1 MKYSSSPIRITA
13 YVFWF
18 LMSSLMMMTAYPQD
32 KYESSG
38 KVFIILEGT
47 SNVHD
52 WHMNSDKG
60 VFNIVVDEN
69 ISKISALKFALPV
82 ESLKSEHAGLDK
94 NTYKALKTKKYA
106 TIHFVATD
114 VTAKKISDRSFII
127 KSNGKLT
134 ISGVTKDI
142 LLSATASIGSDN
154 TITYSGT
161 YSLNMTDYEVEP
173 PTIMLGAIKT
183 GNAVTIKYSML
194 VKGKNYLTQL
204 TKN

>member
-1 MKYSSSPIRITA
+1 MKSSSTPIRITA

-18 LMSSLMMMTAYPQD
+18 VMSLLMVITAFPQD

-60 VFNIVVDEN
+60 VFNLVVDEN
-69 ISKISALKFALPV
+69 NSKILALKFTLPV

-94 NTYKALKTKKYA
+94 NTYKALRTKKYA
-106 TIHFVATD
+106 TINFVASD
-114 VTAKKISDRSFII
+114 VTAKKVSDRSFII

-134 ISGVTKDI
+134 ISGVTKDV

-154 TITYSGT
+154 TITYSGS

-183 GNAVTIKYSML
+183 GNGVTIKYNML

>member
-1 MKYSSSPIRITA
+1 
-13 YVFWF
+13 
-18 LMSSLMMMTAYPQD
+18 MTAYPQD

-47 SNVHD
+47 SNIHD

-60 VFNIVVDEN
+60 VFNLVVDEN
-69 ISKISALKFALPV
+69 NSKISALKFALPV

-94 NTYKALKTKKYA
+94 NTYKALRTKKFA
-106 TIHFVATD
+106 TINFVASD
-114 VTAKKISDRSFII
+114 VTAKQVSDRSFII

-134 ISGVTKDI
+134 ISGVTKNI
-142 LLSATASIGSDN
+142 LLTATASIGSDN
-154 TITYSGT
+154 TITYSGS

-183 GNAVTIKYSML
+183 GNAVTIKYNML

>member
-1 MKYSSSPIRITA
+1 MKSSSTPIRITA

-18 LMSSLMMMTAYPQD
+18 VMSLLMVITAFPQD

-60 VFNIVVDEN
+60 VFNLVVDEN
-69 ISKISALKFALPV
+69 NSKILALKFTLPV

-94 NTYKALKTKKYA
+94 NTYKALRTKKYA
-106 TIHFVATD
+106 TINFVASD
-114 VTAKKISDRSFII
+114 VTAKKVSDRSFII

-134 ISGVTKDI
+134 ISGVTKNI

-154 TITYSGT
+154 TITYSGS
-161 YSLNMTDYEVEP
+161 YSLNMTDYEVE
-173 PTIMLGAIKT
+173 
-183 GNAVTIKYSML
+183 
-194 VKGKNYLTQL
+194 
-204 TKN
+204 